1 LKTTYFPVILVTTIV
16 VTTLE
21 KIMTVVELLQ
31 QIGFNKYEA
40 EAYATLLIHGPLT
53 GYEVG
58 KRSQVP
64 LSRSYEI
71 LERLTAK
78 GLVLVQPGDPPRYL
92 AQDPLQVLK
101 RVRATMEGTLNELA
115 ASLANLTLPHK
126 ADEFWVVR
134 TRTHILEQ
142 VRTMIAQAQ
151 TSLQVAASIEEL
163 ALIGEALAQASR
175 RGCSVSQVPFQ
186 DRELQGSQVLLLCD
200 ERHALVG
207 MLTPGDASQ
216 AVISSNYAL
225 LTALGGYFD
234 RRRVREAT
242 LPAAAGSSIQQE
254 HADWLAWEERK
265 QRHLQQLS
273 MKHDAA

>member
-1 LKTTYFPVILVTTIV
+1 
-16 VTTLE
+16 
-21 KIMTVVELLQ
+21 
-31 QIGFNKYEA
+31 
-40 EAYATLLIHGPLT
+40 
-53 GYEVG
+53 
-58 KRSQVP
+58 
-64 LSRSYEI
+64 
-71 LERLTAK
+71 
-78 GLVLVQPGDPPRYL
+78 
-92 AQDPLQVLK
+92 
-101 RVRATMEGTLNELA
+101 MEGTLNELA

-216 AVISSNYAL
+216 AVISSNHAL

-234 RRRVREAT
+234 RRRVREAISST
-242 LPAAAGSSIQQE
+242 ATGSSIQQE